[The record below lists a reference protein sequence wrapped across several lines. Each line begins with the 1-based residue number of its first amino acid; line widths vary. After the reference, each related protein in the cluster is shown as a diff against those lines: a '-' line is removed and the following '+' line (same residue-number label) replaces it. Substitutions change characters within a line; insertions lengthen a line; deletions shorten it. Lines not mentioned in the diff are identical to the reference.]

1 MEEEEKEDSLRMN
14 KSSKCNASSSGM
26 RKSKERKGRKAAM
39 ISIQSERRYDDDDG
53 SFLVDAC
60 GLNRAE
66 MVSVVV
72 NGNLLSSSSG
82 LVWSGL
88 GMVY

>member
-1 MEEEEKEDSLRMN
+1 MEGEEKEDSLRTN
-14 KSSKCNASSSGM
+14 KSSKCNASSSG
-26 RKSKERKGRKAAM
+26 RSKERKGRKAAM

-60 GLNRAE
+60 GLNRAK

-72 NGNLLSSSSG
+72 NGNLLSSSG